1 MHLMLL
7 CLEDIV
13 ELRFIPAS
21 SKLTLFE
28 TAIPDNKVYVIT
40 EIRRRTDIQ
49 SAKKATSTGQSNECG
64 LTFFTD
70 YYGW

>member
-1 MHLMLL
+1 M
-7 CLEDIV
+7 

-49 SAKKATSTGQSNECG
+49 SAKKATSTGQSIWESILPPN
-64 LTFFTD
+64 LAILNISPQMT
-70 YYGW
+70 